1 MQLGFKANRRTHHTQ
16 YLPVYPLFGLVL
28 FLLLNLFSGHKILS
42 PEHLSLCMLYGLYW
56 NIRTKTQLLFKRF
69 IWAILTNWS
78 ISDKAGPFWRQLP
91 TPANALCSTY
101 INHSSPKVLT
111 SKCPLIFLHLFL
123 LLLSRVSNYIA
134 FTVNLF
140 SIPHNLH
147 DSELSLNRNLI
158 LKHFIV
164 PIAFSI
170 FPTSVK
176 KCPYSK
182 HINIWQYYKL
192 ATTIF

>member
-1 MQLGFKANRRTHHTQ
+1 MGSSND
-16 YLPVYPLFGLVL
+16 
-28 FLLLNLFSGHKILS
+28 NLSNEEKFIIDFRIRHQ
-42 PEHLSLCMLYGLYW
+42 W
-56 NIRTKTQLLFKRF
+56 NIRTKTQLLFKLF
-69 IWAILTNWS
+69 IWAILTNWW

-140 SIPHNLH
+140 FCIPHNLH

-158 LKHFIV
+158 LKHFIA
-164 PIAFSI
+164 PIAFQS
-170 FPTSVK
+170 FPQAWKSALILNTLTFGNIINL
-176 KCPYSK
+176 PQQYS
-182 HINIWQYYKL
+182 NIDPP
-192 ATTIF
+192 

>member
-1 MQLGFKANRRTHHTQ
+1 MGSSND
-16 YLPVYPLFGLVL
+16 
-28 FLLLNLFSGHKILS
+28 NLSNEEKFIIDFRIRHQ
-42 PEHLSLCMLYGLYW
+42 W
-56 NIRTKTQLLFKRF
+56 NIRTKTQLLFKLF
-69 IWAILTNWS
+69 IWAILTNWW

-91 TPANALCSTY
+91 TPANALRPTY
-101 INHSSPKVLT
+101 INHSSPKVFT

-158 LKHFIV
+158 LKHSIV
-164 PIAFSI
+164 PIAFQS
-170 FPTSVK
+170 FPQAWKSALILNTLTFGNIINL
-176 KCPYSK
+176 PQQYS
-182 HINIWQYYKL
+182 NIDPP
-192 ATTIF
+192 